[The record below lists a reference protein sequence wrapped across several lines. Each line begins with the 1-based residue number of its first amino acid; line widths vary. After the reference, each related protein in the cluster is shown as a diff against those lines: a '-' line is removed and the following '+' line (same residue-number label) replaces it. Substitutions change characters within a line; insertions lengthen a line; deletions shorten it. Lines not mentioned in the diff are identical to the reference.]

1 MLTAL
6 LGTQVGRKHVSQ
18 KTLVQDVTCDWH
30 SVCHTAACA
39 LHSAGT
45 HTKRHDRYIQST
57 TERALPPALAGSM
70 EINRSKKQEVA
81 TPHPPFFHI
90 YAKIGHIA
98 TTPSTVRLQARRGIR
113 TSTVVAS

>member
-1 MLTAL
+1 MLTAM

-18 KTLVQDVTCDWH
+18 KTLVQDATGTQ
-30 SVCHTAACA
+30 CHTAACA

-57 TERALPPALAGSM
+57 TERALAPALAGSM

-81 TPHPPFFHI
+81 TPHHPSPPFFHI